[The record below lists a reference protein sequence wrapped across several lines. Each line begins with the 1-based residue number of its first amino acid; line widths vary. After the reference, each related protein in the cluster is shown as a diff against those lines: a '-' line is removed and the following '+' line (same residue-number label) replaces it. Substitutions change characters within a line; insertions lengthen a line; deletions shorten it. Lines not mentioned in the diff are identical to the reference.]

1 MKMKKIVLSIAL
13 LTVTGNMLAGG
24 SSAMNMMMQGEDRP
38 PTDMLPSK
46 DMQKEAKTLYN
57 TLDMLKVGKDGAITL
72 PADLIEFAKNTF
84 SIARTM
90 TSEEGKKIEQLQ
102 MAYAQIDYPWWRNEL
117 TSFMGKN
124 VKFMTVLS
132 KYDAVFQAHQNLWN
146 NLNQD
151 ISTSHYYVNTSM
163 LYQDIENENKT
174 DAEKTLKQLMT
185 PIVASKEKQDAASK
199 SLDQLFTSS
208 SALKALLTELQDM
221 FKDANK
227 DLEQHIAKI
236 EYLVKQNVQWMIAFG
251 IAINPDFAKVV
262 TTEMTEHLT
271 TTFTNLHTSPKVTKL
286 RTMQEAAN
294 DASSRQEVK

>member
-13 LTVTGNMLAGG
+13 LTVTGNMLAGNMLAG
-24 SSAMNMMMQGEDRP
+24 DMMMQGDRLP
-38 PTDMLPSK
+38 ADMLPSK
-46 DMQKEAKTLYN
+46 DMQKEAKTLYK

-72 PADLIEFAKNTF
+72 PADLIELAKDTF

-102 MAYAQIDYPWWRNEL
+102 MAYAQIDSPWWRNEL
-117 TSFMGKN
+117 TQVMRKN
-124 VKFMTVLS
+124 VKFMTALS

-199 SLDQLFTSS
+199 SLDQLFTLS
-208 SALKALLTELQDM
+208 SALKALLTELQDI
-221 FKDANK
+221 FKDANIDFK
-227 DLEQHIAKI
+227 QYLKKI
-236 EYLVKQNVQWMIAFG
+236 EYLVKQNVQWMIAFE

-271 TTFTNLHTSPKVTKL
+271 TTFTNLHTSLAVTKL
-286 RTMQEAAN
+286 RTMQAA
-294 DASSRQEVK
+294 AKK

>member
-13 LTVTGNMLAGG
+13 LTVTGNMLAGNMLAG
-24 SSAMNMMMQGEDRP
+24 DMMMQGDRLP
-38 PTDMLPSK
+38 ADMLPSK
-46 DMQKEAKTLYN
+46 DMQKEAKTLYK

-72 PADLIEFAKNTF
+72 PADLIELAKDTF

-102 MAYAQIDYPWWRNEL
+102 MAYAQIDSPWWRNEL
-117 TSFMGKN
+117 TQVMRKN
-124 VKFMTVLS
+124 VKFMTALS

-146 NLNQD
+146 NLHQD

-208 SALKALLTELQDM
+208 SALKALLTELQDI
-221 FKDANK
+221 FKDANIDFK
-227 DLEQHIAKI
+227 QYLKKI
-236 EYLVKQNVQWMIAFG
+236 EYLVKQNVQWMIAFE

-271 TTFTNLHTSPKVTKL
+271 TTFTNLHTSLAVTKL
-286 RTMQEAAN
+286 RTMQAA
-294 DASSRQEVK
+294 AKK

>member
-13 LTVTGNMLAGG
+13 LTVTGNMLAGNMLAG
-24 SSAMNMMMQGEDRP
+24 DMMMQGDRLP
-38 PTDMLPSK
+38 ADMLPSK

-72 PADLIEFAKNTF
+72 PADLIELAKDTF

-102 MAYAQIDYPWWRNEL
+102 MAYAQIDSPWWRNEL
-117 TSFMGKN
+117 TQVMRKN
-124 VKFMTVLS
+124 VKFMNTL
-132 KYDAVFQAHQNLWN
+132 KEYDTARQAHEVLWN
-146 NLNQD
+146 KLLQTVRPEN
-151 ISTSHYYVNTSM
+151 NTGM

-185 PIVASKEKQDAASK
+185 PIVASKEKQAAALK
-199 SLDQLFTSS
+199 SLNSLFASSGVLKKQLGN
-208 SALKALLTELQDM
+208 LQKI
-221 FKDANK
+221 FIDANIDFK
-227 DLEQHIAKI
+227 QYLKKI
-236 EYLVKQNVQWMIAFG
+236 EYLVKQNVQWMIAFE

-271 TTFTNLHTSPKVTKL
+271 TTFTNLHTSLAVTKL
-286 RTMQEAAN
+286 RTMQAA
-294 DASSRQEVK
+294 AKK